1 MHILTVAAIS
11 PMQKVK
17 VVQTCDKV
25 EQGGDNVVII
35 LFTMHNY
42 GDKMVTKL

>member
-1 MHILTVAAIS
+1 MAAIS

-17 VVQTCDKV
+17 VVQVCDEV
-25 EQGGDNVVII
+25 VYNEQGGDKVVTI

-42 GDKMVTKL
+42 GRDKMVTKL

>member
-1 MHILTVAAIS
+1 MAAIS

-17 VVQTCDKV
+17 VVQACDEV
-25 EQGGDNVVII
+25 VYNEQGGINVVTT

-42 GDKMVTKL
+42 GRDKRVTKL